1 MNDTNEIL
9 EGEIVE
15 ENKAVVLSEIKYP
28 VNTNQINALL
38 NEYADIPDINPN
50 NENEKELAEQFDF
63 VLKGHKRFV
72 KLRGQIEKT
81 RKALKDPSLTYG
93 KTVDGIAKE
102 FQAMIKDTET
112 KLHFQRKLVEDNE
125 ARKQREAEE
134 LEETRIS
141 NIKATIN
148 RYKMLPMEC
157 IGKSTKVISEVLDLA
172 ELPTVEA
179 LEEFYD
185 EALIIYDASMTQIRV
200 MLDNQKTVENAQEI
214 QAERDEERKQA
225 QQKEDKKLQD
235 ERDLLAE
242 QQAQFNRDKK
252 EFDDKQKAIQEAADL
267 EKASKEADELQEK
280 QRLDKENQIKI
291 DEENH
296 DKMVL
301 ETMKVLNSVSDNVI
315 LLDMIISNE
324 VPNLYFG
331 SK

>member
-15 ENKAVVLSEIKYP
+15 AEFLAPVLKNAKELTTLVNTDDLIKKYSALSEI
-28 VNTNQINALL
+28 
-38 NEYADIPDINPN
+38 DINLPAEEIAEN
-50 NENEKELAEQFDF
+50 FLEIEKGFKAFRKARTAIERSRKEIGDPAYQFHKKVIEIAKDVQKVINPYEQKLKALVDKVENE
-63 VLKGHKRFV
+63 
-72 KLRGQIEKT
+72 EK
-81 RKALKDPSLTYG
+81 
-93 KTVDGIAKE
+93 
-102 FQAMIKDTET
+102 
-112 KLHFQRKLVEDNE
+112 
-125 ARKQREAEE
+125 RKQREAEE

-141 NIKATIN
+141 NIKAIIN
-148 RYKMLPMEC
+148 RYKMLPMES
-157 IGKSTKVISEVLDLA
+157 IGKSSKVIQEVLDLA

-179 LEEFYD
+179 LEELYD

-200 MLDNQKTVENAQEI
+200 MLDNQILVENAEEI
-214 QAERDEERKQA
+214 KKESERKAKLIQEE
-225 QQKEDKKLQD
+225 EDKKLQA
-235 ERDLLAE
+235 ERDLLSE

-252 EFDDKQKAIQEAADL
+252 EFDDKQKAIKEAADL

-296 DKMVL
+296 DAMVL

-324 VPNLYFG
+324 VPNL
-331 SK
+331 KWVV